1 MKAIFEYHKI
11 PYQFQDNLR
20 IDFSL
25 IFMTCSAS
33 IFASIC
39 SSIVDG
45 KCHQNDSKKHPRNP
59 SKSILF
65 ATMSESR
72 FLDAFWSPFGSLW
85 VPFWLPLVP
94 FGLPLAH
101 FWLPLAPLAHFGSL
115 LVHFDSLLA
124 HFCDPLAH
132 FGCLLASF
140 FIFLCIFYESVVQNR
155 FFMCFSS
162 KIKFLINQ
170 IVLSRSAP
178 NAPQQKG
185 HPLF

>member
-1 MKAIFEYHKI
+1 MKAIFENHKI

-20 IDFSL
+20 IEFSL
-25 IFMTCSAS
+25 IFMTFSAS

-39 SSIVDG
+39 SSIFDG
-45 KCHQNDSKKHPRNP
+45 KCHQNDSKKHPGNP

-101 FWLPLAPLAHFGSL
+101 FWLPLAHFWLTLAHFWFTLPPFWLTFATLWLILAVSWSHL
-115 LVHFDSLLA
+115 LY
-124 HFCDPLAH
+124 
-132 FGCLLASF
+132 
-140 FIFLCIFYESVVQNR
+140 FYV
-155 FFMCFSS
+155 FSMKMS
-162 KIKFLINQ
+162 CKIVF
-170 IVLSRSAP
+170 
-178 NAPQQKG
+178 
-185 HPLF
+185 